1 MWPLSHITLWLTVS
15 DFFMNVG
22 THRDGSAPP
31 LPIVIPTRY
40 RTADRSTDDLS
51 RPIVIPLVNPVY
63 SPVGNL
69 RRHTMDITKTVVQ
82 GRDKALLYGDYS
94 TYHSQLTKRLANSR
108 KKLAISTKNRGKF
121 QKRDAATAEDV
132 GSNHEYVHLLLLTS
146 ERAWAQ
152 AMSIKSAHSS
162 DQKGI
167 VGRTRSHIVSRLEK
181 AARAA
186 ELLASLLAQ
195 PASGAS
201 ANDLLEAKAYAA
213 LIRGTMQFEKHSWEP
228 CLQSYS
234 VTRVVYSAL
243 ATSAKGDI
251 FKDLLSETIDPSIRY
266 AAYQLKTPRTV
277 PIPVIARKA
286 FPQSDESLVREIN
299 RIDPNILSQG
309 DADSRKALPGAE
321 SAPRTLNWRSRVV
334 QIEDA
339 QIAIAW
345 GIVKGATARLEE
357 SLANLKNRDSHEVA
371 GAYDEIL
378 TATQDTVDATK
389 QAIDELR
396 EEGVGQGDASM
407 QSLQITRTAVN
418 YEMIS
423 WRVGRNRV
431 LTGPHDGA
439 TEEYG
444 SLRRKKRAKTG
455 PTAAE
460 QAKELPPSRKLAKL
474 KEKVAL
480 YEGILQNLESIKELP
495 GVAAD
500 EELATKIDGYDKYFE
515 ALKSLAIARSHAIVG
530 QVANALGLIHHS
542 SKLCREAASK
552 LQKSDGAE
560 QTGPLNVEV
569 GAGAVAFLS
578 NLLNGELQRHR
589 AIVHIDNLR
598 KSGEG
603 ELSAK
608 GGLPLIERLHEY
620 PAGGVDFSNLVEFP
634 PKLALIPLKPIFLDV
649 AWNYINYPGK
659 EQEAVPQPQPSANAP
674 RQPEQP
680 AQPQKRGWFGFGRS

>member
-1 MWPLSHITLWLTVS
+1 MDLTS
-15 DFFMNVG
+15 F
-22 THRDGSAPP
+22 
-31 LPIVIPTRY
+31 VIE
-40 RTADRSTDDLS
+40 
-51 RPIVIPLVNPVY
+51 
-63 SPVGNL
+63 
-69 RRHTMDITKTVVQ
+69 

-94 TYHSQLTKRLANSR
+94 TYHSQLANRLAKSR

-121 QKRDAATAEDV
+121 QKKDAVNADNV
-132 GSNHEYVHLLLLTS
+132 RSNVEYVHLLLLTS

-152 AMSIKSAHSS
+152 AMSMKTAHSS

-181 AARAA
+181 AARTAEHLASILA
-186 ELLASLLAQ
+186 ELQGSEATS
-195 PASGAS
+195 
-201 ANDLLEAKAYAA
+201 NDFLEAKAYAA
-213 LIRGTMQFEKHSWEP
+213 LIRGAMQFEKHSWAP
-228 CLQSYS
+228 CLASYS
-234 VTRVVYSAL
+234 VARVVYSAL

-277 PIPVIARKA
+277 PIPVIARKS
-286 FPQSDESLVREIN
+286 FPESDENLVQEIN

-309 DADSRKALPGAE
+309 DADSTKSLPGAE
-321 SAPRTLNWRSRVV
+321 SAPKTLNWRSRVV
-334 QIEDA
+334 KIEDA

-345 GIVKGATARLEE
+345 GTVQGAAGRLQK
-357 SLANLKNRDSHEVA
+357 NLDELKDKDVHEVA

-378 TATQDTVDATK
+378 MATQDAVDATK

-423 WRVGRNRV
+423 WRIGRNRV

-444 SLRRKKRAKTG
+444 SLRRKKTTKTG
-455 PTAAE
+455 PASTENAR
-460 QAKELPPSRKLAKL
+460 ELPPSRKLAKL

-480 YEGILQNLESIKELP
+480 YEGILQNLESIRELP

-500 EELATKIDGYDKYFE
+500 EELATKIGAYEKYFE
-515 ALKSLAIARSHAIVG
+515 SLKSLSIARSHAIIG
-530 QVANALGLIHHS
+530 NVANALGLINHS
-542 SKLCREAASK
+542 FGLCQESASK
-552 LQKSDGAE
+552 LQSSSDKSSQDLAL
-560 QTGPLNVEV
+560 TVEV
-569 GAGAVAFLS
+569 DSSAVAFLG

-589 AIVHIDNLR
+589 AIAHIDNLR
-598 KSGEG
+598 RDGKDNGGST
-603 ELSAK
+603 K
-608 GGLPLIERLHEY
+608 GVLPLVERMHEY
-620 PAGGVDFSNLVEFP
+620 PSGGVDFGALVEFP
-634 PKLALIPLKPIFLDV
+634 PKLALIPFKPIFLDV

-659 EQEAVPQPQPSANAP
+659 GHEAAAAAPQQANAGAGAQ
-674 RQPEQP
+674 QPEQP
-680 AQPQKRGWFGFGRS
+680 AQPQRKGWFGFGR